1 MQPRLLNEFPDLS
14 ELVNPALLG
23 NAFAATRELVQI
35 NNRLLERYIE
45 NQIGLANLC
54 VEGGEKQLQVNSV
67 ITNPQDFTQ
76 KQSALYEEYRERF
89 AEVTGNQMKLA
100 QDAGE
105 EYAAWFKRNLNPAQ
119 AVRPKTVKTVKKS
132 TSKKAPA

>member
-1 MQPRLLNEFPDLS
+1 M
-14 ELVNPALLG
+14 
-23 NAFAATRELVQI
+23 QI

-119 AVRPKTVKTVKKS
+119 AVRPKTVKTAKKS